1 MKALD
6 AALADCATMF
16 RRLRYIP
23 FRAQENVQ
31 LRHEHMVAL
40 RAENYT
46 LTEIADIL
54 GLVNH
59 TSVLHH
65 LNGKC
70 RCPDGELAAGEIREV
85 EAGAEDR
92 GPAPLGVSMPELQGC
107 NTPRRMEGP

>member
-1 MKALD
+1 MTALEN
-6 AALADCATMF
+6 ALVDCATIF

-23 FRAQENVQ
+23 FRAEENVA

-70 RCPDGELAAGEIREV
+70 
-85 EAGAEDR
+85 
-92 GPAPLGVSMPELQGC
+92 GC
-107 NTPRRMEGP
+107 NPERSEPCLK

>member
-1 MKALD
+1 MFLAHGNGMTALED
-6 AALADCATMF
+6 AAEAFMMIA

-40 RAENYT
+40 RAEDYT

-59 TSVLHH
+59 TSVLYH

-70 RCPDGELAAGEIREV
+70 RCP
-85 EAGAEDR
+85 
-92 GPAPLGVSMPELQGC
+92 S
-107 NTPRRMEGP
+107 